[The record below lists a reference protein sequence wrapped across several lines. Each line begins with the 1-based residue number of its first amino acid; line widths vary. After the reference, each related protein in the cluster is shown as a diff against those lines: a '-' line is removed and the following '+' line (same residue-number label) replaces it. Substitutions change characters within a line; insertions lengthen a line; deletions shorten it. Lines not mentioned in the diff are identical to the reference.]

1 MIMSYFTPDLFLG
14 IAFDAGGVASGPMT
28 ATFILAFTQGIAAG
42 APGADLLLDGF
53 GVVALVAMAPLITL
67 QILGLISLWR
77 SKRQAQF
84 EEEAALVIAESSEL
98 DEAEEEQNA
107 ES

>member
-1 MIMSYFTPDLFLG
+1 MIMIMSYFTPDLFLG

-42 APGADLLLDGF
+42 VPQADLLLDGF

-67 QILGLISLWR
+67 QILGLISVWR
-77 SKRQAQF
+77 GKKQRRRDVTAMEVADAAPEK
-84 EEEAALVIAESSEL
+84 EEDHHAE
-98 DEAEEEQNA
+98 Q
-107 ES
+107 

>member
-42 APGADLLLDGF
+42 VPQADLLLDGF

-67 QILGLISLWR
+67 QILGLISVWR
-77 SKRQAQF
+77 GKDQRRRETMAR
-84 EEEAALVIAESSEL
+84 EAALTVP
-98 DEAEEEQNA
+98 EEEEEDSHVNQ
-107 ES
+107 

>member
-1 MIMSYFTPDLFLG
+1 
-14 IAFDAGGVASGPMT
+14 
-28 ATFILAFTQGIAAG
+28 
-42 APGADLLLDGF
+42 
-53 GVVALVAMAPLITL
+53 MAPLITL